1 MRKSFIKLVTFI
13 CRINM
18 PFLQPK
24 MSDENVEKI
33 LSILKPSM
41 VILTRREG
49 EFTNWFQP
57 EFFTHGVLVIT
68 KDHCI
73 EAKTTGTVITNL
85 SYLLSR
91 CDNCVV
97 LEPRFLVNEDT
108 LVTHALEYVNKN
120 YDFAFEDS
128 EEKLYCFE
136 AVAHLL
142 EKCSG
147 VEIPKSK
154 TPLGHKWLPNSFL
167 NSNLFVKVG
176 EA

>member
-1 MRKSFIKLVTFI
+1 MRHALIRFVTFI

-24 MSDENVEKI
+24 MTEENVERI
-33 LSILKPSM
+33 LKILKPSM
-41 VILTRREG
+41 VILTRRNG

-68 KDHCI
+68 EDHCI

-91 CDNCVV
+91 CDKCIV
-97 LEPRFLVNEDT
+97 LEPRFLVNNET

-120 YDFAFEDS
+120 YDYAFEDS
-128 EEKLYCFE
+128 EDKLYCFE

-147 VEIPKSK
+147 IEIPKAK
-154 TPLGHKWLPNSFL
+154 TLLGEKWLPSSFL
-167 NSNLFVKVG
+167 KSNLFVTVG